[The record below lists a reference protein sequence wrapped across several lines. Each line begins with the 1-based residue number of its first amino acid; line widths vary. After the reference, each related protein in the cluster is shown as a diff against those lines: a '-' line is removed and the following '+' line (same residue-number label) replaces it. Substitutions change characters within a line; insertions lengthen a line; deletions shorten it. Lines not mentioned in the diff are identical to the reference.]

1 MVDMVAACKAVSLQ
15 PKHPR
20 QIAVSDGRPIV
31 LSIEL
36 PLAAPQISLYKNE
49 YTEMMA
55 WLFLGRA
62 SGISSAHLSFG
73 AGPIAKEHPRPALQG
88 SRVARLE
95 PQHVRDTEQQAE

>member
-15 PKHPR
+15 PKHPK
-20 QIAVSDGRPIV
+20 QIAVSDGRPIA

-55 WLFLGRA
+55 WYSLGARRAYRQRTSPSALARSPRSILAPRCKAPGSRA
-62 SGISSAHLSFG
+62 SSHSM
-73 AGPIAKEHPRPALQG
+73 
-88 SRVARLE
+88 
-95 PQHVRDTEQQAE
+95 